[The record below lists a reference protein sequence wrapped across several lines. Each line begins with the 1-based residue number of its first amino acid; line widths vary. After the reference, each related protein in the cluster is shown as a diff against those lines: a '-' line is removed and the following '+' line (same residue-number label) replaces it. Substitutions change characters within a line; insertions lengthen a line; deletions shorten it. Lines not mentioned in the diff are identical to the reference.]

1 MSLHKIFILLL
12 TLFLINC
19 STKQENKNEIYYI
32 IKHPKIIV
40 EEVDEDDMPPP
51 PPLPITYYGNYNFIL
66 IDSSTI
72 YFHRRKDYRTC
83 GYGIDDS
90 KPPRMLLTPDSLNVI
105 KIGRLK
111 EFLREMVS
119 ESISKDRHFFASIS
133 SPTDTIRN
141 RAFKIITDFFS
152 EKKMRYYIIRN
163 WTEEEQYVTEAKIEN
178 KVYDP
183 TNVKWK
189 VGFE

>member
-1 MSLHKIFILLL
+1 
-12 TLFLINC
+12 
-19 STKQENKNEIYYI
+19 
-32 IKHPKIIV
+32 
-40 EEVDEDDMPPP
+40 
-51 PPLPITYYGNYNFIL
+51 
-66 IDSSTI
+66 
-72 YFHRRKDYRTC
+72 
-83 GYGIDDS
+83 
-90 KPPRMLLTPDSLNVI
+90 MLMTPDSLNVI

-111 EFLREMVS
+111 EFLKEMVS
-119 ESISKDRHFFASIS
+119 ESIAEDRHFYASIS

-178 KVYDP
+178 KIYDP